1 MNIQTINGITGD
13 YTAGERFTHAAAL
26 VPFASARGGFQIA
39 LTQNALGLGTILY
52 YFKTNKP
59 NKYQELKDI
68 WYKFG
73 GNPDSFNAFVDSG
86 NQKDIRQVAPAVL
99 NRFSAIKNL
108 VNMAYKIKSG
118 GTIGYITPQLGGMKP
133 GGIGS
138 VTAATASVVQSVVTG
153 MGIIA
158 SMVLAFKK
166 DPATD
171 PDKFPQI
178 PEDVLPGAA
187 GDDDTTEKKSAFSN
201 PLILV
206 GLALVGAYLLF
217 GTKGKSN
224 AIN

>member
-13 YTAGERFTHAAAL
+13 YTIGERASHAAAL
-26 VPFASARGGFQIA
+26 IPFASARGGFQIA

-52 YFKTNKP
+52 YFKQNKP
-59 NKYQELKDI
+59 SKYQELKDI

-138 VTAATASVVQSVVTG
+138 VTAATASVVSSVVTG

-171 PDKFPQI
+171 PDKFPPI
-178 PEDVLPGAA
+178 PEDVLPGA
-187 GDDDTTEKKSAFSN
+187 GRDEQTEKKYAFSN
-201 PLILV
+201 PLLLV
-206 GLALVGAYLLF
+206 GLALVGAYLMF

>member
-39 LTQNALGLGTILY
+39 LTQNALGLGTIFY

-59 NKYQELKDI
+59 NKYQEMKDI

-73 GNPDSFNAFVDSG
+73 GNPDSFNAFVDAG

-118 GTIGYITPQLGGMKP
+118 GTIGYTTPQLGGMKP

-171 PDKFPQI
+171 PDKFPPI
-178 PEDVLPGAA
+178 PGDILPGEK
-187 GDDDTTEKKSAFSN
+187 GDEPTEKKSAFSN

-206 GLALVGAYLLF
+206 GLALVGAYLMF

>member
-1 MNIQTINGITGD
+1 MNIQTINGITG
-13 YTAGERFTHAAAL
+13 YNAGERFTHAAAL
-26 VPFASARGGFQIA
+26 VPFAGARGGFQIA
-39 LTQNALGLGTILY
+39 LTQNALGLGTIFY

-59 NKYQELKDI
+59 EKYQEMKDI

-73 GNPDSFNAFVDSG
+73 GNPDSFNAFVDAG

-99 NRFSAIKNL
+99 NRFPAIKNL
-108 VNMAYKIKSG
+108 VNMAYKIKAG
-118 GTIGYITPQLGGMKP
+118 GTIGYTTPQLGGMKP

-153 MGIIA
+153 IGIIA

-166 DPATD
+166 DPKTN
-171 PDKFPQI
+171 PDNFPQI
-178 PEDVLPGAA
+178 PEDKSP
-187 GDDDTTEKKSAFSN
+187 TTSDNDKPEKKSAFSN

-206 GLALVGAYLLF
+206 GLALVGAYLMF

>member
-1 MNIQTINGITGD
+1 MNIQTINGISG
-13 YTAGERFTHAAAL
+13 YNAGERFTHAAAL

-39 LTQNALGLGTILY
+39 LTQNALGLGTIFY

-59 NKYQELKDI
+59 TKYQEMKDI

-73 GNPDSFNAFVDSG
+73 GNPDSFNAFVDAG

-99 NRFSAIKNL
+99 NRFPAIKNL
-108 VNMAYKIKSG
+108 VNMAYKIKAG
-118 GTIGYITPQLGGMKP
+118 GTIGYITPQLGGMRP

-138 VTAATASVVQSVVTG
+138 VTAATASVVSSVVTG

-166 DPATD
+166 DPAIN
-171 PDKFPQI
+171 PDNFPPI
-178 PEDVLPGAA
+178 PEDILPGA
-187 GDDDTTEKKSAFSN
+187 GGEDPTEKKSAFSN

-206 GLALVGAYLLF
+206 GLALVGAYLMF